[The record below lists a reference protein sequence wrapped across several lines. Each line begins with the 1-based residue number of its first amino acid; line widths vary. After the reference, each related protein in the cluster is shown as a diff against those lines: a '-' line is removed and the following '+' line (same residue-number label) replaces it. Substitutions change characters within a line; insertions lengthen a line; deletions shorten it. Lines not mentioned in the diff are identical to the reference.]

1 MRKDFERAYITV
13 HGPIAVLTMN
23 HPQAMNAVSPK
34 MAGGLISAIDHI
46 EASDAIRA
54 VVLTGEG
61 KAFCS
66 GHNLTETP
74 ASESARDPGFVLET
88 SYHPLLRRLR
98 NLRMP
103 LIVAVNGVAA
113 GIGMSYALLGDLIL
127 AARSAYFLQ
136 AFARIGLI
144 PDGGATWLLPRIIGT
159 ARARELSL
167 LAERLSAETALEWG
181 LINRVYDDGSLMD
194 EALKL
199 AHRLAEGPTASLSM
213 IRQLYWASLNNSLEE
228 QIDLECQMQ
237 RRAGRSE
244 DAAEGAA
251 AFRQKRPPNFKGR

>member
-1 MRKDFERAYITV
+1 
-13 HGPIAVLTMN
+13 
-23 HPQAMNAVSPK
+23 
-34 MAGGLISAIDHI
+34 
-46 EASDAIRA
+46 
-54 VVLTGEG
+54 
-61 KAFCS
+61 
-66 GHNLTETP
+66 
-74 ASESARDPGFVLET
+74 
-88 SYHPLLRRLR
+88 LR